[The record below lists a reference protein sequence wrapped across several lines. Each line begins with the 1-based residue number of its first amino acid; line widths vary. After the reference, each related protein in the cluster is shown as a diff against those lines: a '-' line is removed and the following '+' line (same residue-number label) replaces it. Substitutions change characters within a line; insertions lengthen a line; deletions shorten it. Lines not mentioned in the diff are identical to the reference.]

1 MTTHISQGPT
11 VTADA
16 DRRIMIDGFNLALPR
31 GTGVSTYGYSL
42 ANTLKGMGWQ
52 VDGLYGL
59 RMGKTRKLRETIFFE
74 SMGGDHVTKAP
85 LPGSFAWTKEVAQVA
100 WAPRGKLVERTGK
113 VITDAF
119 SYRLPEFDRILAVPD
134 VFDRGARH
142 FKRFGQFLTVR
153 VPNPPKIMHWTY
165 PVPVRLAGVRNIYT
179 LHDLVPL
186 RLPYASL
193 DNKRFYFK
201 LIREIVKTADH
212 IVTVSEASKTDIETL
227 YKIKPDRITNTYQA
241 VRVSPQIRATSDAE
255 IADTVRGVFN
265 LPYQGYFLFFGAVE
279 PKKNVG
285 RLIEAYLSL
294 ATETQL
300 VIVGTKAWQADEELR
315 LLQRDETAPLRASFR
330 RVRRLGY
337 LPRSLLMRLAR
348 GARAVAFPSLYEGFG
363 LPVLEAMQLG
373 VPVMTSRVSS
383 LPEVAGDAALYVDPY
398 DVGDIAAGLRKLD
411 TDAELRAR
419 LSAAG
424 PVQAER
430 YSVEA
435 YQARLTD
442 MYDGILARRRR
453 IFL

>member
-1 MTTHISQGPT
+1 VINANS
-11 VTADA
+11 
-16 DRRIMIDGFNLALPR
+16 RRIMIDGFNLALPR
-31 GTGVSTYGYSL
+31 GTGVSTYAYSL
-42 ANTLKGMGWQ
+42 ANSLKDTGWQ

-59 RMGKTRKLRETIFFE
+59 GMGKTRKLREIIFFE
-74 SMGGDHVTKAP
+74 SLGGEHSTRAP
-85 LPGSFAWTKEVAQVA
+85 MPGSFGWNKEVAQIA
-100 WAPRGKLVERTGK
+100 WAPRGKLIERSGK
-113 VITDAF
+113 VLTDVF
-119 SYRLPEFDRILAVPD
+119 RHRLPDFDRLFSIPD
-134 VFDRGARH
+134 VFDRGTRH
-142 FKRFGQFLTVR
+142 FKRYRQFLTVR
-153 VPNPPKIMHWTY
+153 VPNPPKVMHWTY
-165 PVPVRLAGVRNIYT
+165 PVPVRLAGARNIYT

-193 DNKRFYFK
+193 DNKRNYWK
-201 LIREIVKTADH
+201 LIRETVRTADH
-212 IVTVSEASKTDIETL
+212 IVTVSEASKTDIEMMF
-227 YKIKPDRITNTYQA
+227 KVRPDRITNTYQA
-241 VRVSPQIRATSDAE
+241 VKVPAQILNMSEAE
-255 IADTVRGVFN
+255 IADTVKGVFN

-300 VIVGTKAWQADEELR
+300 VIVGTRAWQADEELR

-398 DVGDIAAGLRKLD
+398 DVAGIAAGLRRLD
-411 TDAELRAR
+411 SDAELRSR
-419 LSAAG
+419 LAAAG
-424 PVQAER
+424 PAQAEK
-430 YSVEA
+430 YSVAA
-435 YQARLTD
+435 YQERLETL
-442 MYDGILARRRR
+442 YDGIIARRARF
-453 IFL
+453 FL

>member
-1 MTTHISQGPT
+1 MTDTNPKH
-11 VTADA
+11 
-16 DRRIMIDGFNLALPR
+16 IMIDGFNLALPR

-42 ANTLKGMGWQ
+42 AHTLQDMGWQ

-59 RMGKTRKLRETIFFE
+59 KTGFNRKIREIMFFE
-74 SMGGDHVTKAP
+74 SLGNEHLTKSP
-85 LPGSFAWTKEVAQVA
+85 LPGSGTWFKEIAQIGY
-100 WAPRGKLVERTGK
+100 APRGKRIERSGK
-113 VITDAF
+113 VITGAF
-119 SYRLPEFDRILAVPD
+119 QHRLPDFDRLFSIPD
-134 VFDRGARH
+134 MFDRGVRH
-142 FKRFGQFLTVR
+142 FKRYRQFLTVR
-153 VPNPPKIMHWTY
+153 VPNPPAVMHWTY
-165 PVPVRLAGVRNIYT
+165 PVPVRMAGTRNIYT

-186 RLPYASL
+186 RLPYATL
-193 DNKRFYFK
+193 DNKRTYWR
-201 LIREIVKTADH
+201 LIRETVRSADH
-212 IVTVSEASKTDIETL
+212 IVTVSEASKSDIETL
-227 YKIKPDRITNTYQA
+227 FKVDPRRITNTYQA
-241 VRVSPQIRATSDAE
+241 VKVPAQLRATSDAD

-294 ATETQL
+294 ATDTQL
-300 VIVGTKAWQADEELR
+300 VIVGTKAWGADEELR

-330 RVRRLGY
+330 RVRRMGY

-398 DVGDIAAGLRKLD
+398 NIADIAAGLRALD

-419 LSAAG
+419 LAVAG
-424 PVQAER
+424 PIQAEK
-430 YSVEA
+430 YSVAA
-435 YQARLTD
+435 YQDRLASL
-442 MYDGILARRRR
+442 YDGVLAKRRRMW
-453 IFL
+453 

>member
-1 MTTHISQGPT
+1 MTKRNPKH
-11 VTADA
+11 
-16 DRRIMIDGFNLALPR
+16 IMIDGFNLALPR

-42 ANTLKGMGWQ
+42 ANTLQDMGWQ

-59 RMGKTRKLRETIFFE
+59 GVGRTRKLREVIFFE
-74 SMGGDHVTKAP
+74 SLGGEYATRSP
-85 LPGSFAWTKEVAQVA
+85 MIGSFTWGKEMAQAA
-100 WAPRGKLVERTGK
+100 WAPRGKLVERSGK
-113 VITDAF
+113 VLTDVFAH
-119 SYRLPEFDRILAVPD
+119 RLPDFERILTIPD

-142 FKRFGQFLTVR
+142 FKRYRRFLTVR
-153 VPNPPKIMHWTY
+153 VPNPPKVMHWTY
-165 PVPVRLAGVRNIYT
+165 PVPVRMAGTKNVYT

-193 DNKRFYFK
+193 DNKRNYWK
-201 LIREIVKTADH
+201 LIRETVRTADH
-212 IVTVSEASKTDIETL
+212 IVTVSEASKADIENLFTVA
-227 YKIKPDRITNTYQA
+227 PDRITNTYQA
-241 VRVSPQIRATSDAE
+241 VKVPALILKTSDAE

-300 VIVGTKAWQADEELR
+300 VIVGTRAWQADEELR

-398 DVGDIAAGLRKLD
+398 NVADIAAGLRKLD
-411 TDAELRAR
+411 SDAELRAR
-419 LSAAG
+419 LAAAG
-424 PVQAER
+424 PRQAEI
-430 YSVEA
+430 YSVAA
-435 YQARLTD
+435 YQQRLATL
-442 MYDGILARRRR
+442 YDGVMARRARF
-453 IFL
+453 FL